1 MSGLYH
7 ASVSLPFQIC
17 DFLAIQFLIA
27 TIIGIHQKYS
37 INYIF
42 KLKLIFILIL
52 ISVLYLKI
60 PMQVLTLISFL
71 FVIKTAPV
79 YNKEFYI
86 VILLL
91 IIAEVFLILDLK
103 HFFKNTNSIIQGHA
117 LWHIISSMS
126 LYYWYIYI
134 IKINL

>member
-1 MSGLYH
+1 
-7 ASVSLPFQIC
+7 
-17 DFLAIQFLIA
+17 
-27 TIIGIHQKYS
+27 
-37 INYIF
+37 
-42 KLKLIFILIL
+42 
-52 ISVLYLKI
+52 
-60 PMQVLTLISFL
+60 MQVLTLISIL

-79 YNKEFYI
+79 YNKDFYI

-91 IIAEVFLILDLK
+91 IIAEVFSILDLK
-103 HFFKNTNSIIQGHA
+103 HFFKNTKSIIQGHA